1 MSVAKITNINLN
13 LKESADAIVQSY
25 ITNVSSRFSE
35 TKKLLQIKV
44 NDTMA
49 MAISLYKNDEVIDRA
64 SSEWTNEWT

>member
-64 SSEWTNEWT
+64 SSE